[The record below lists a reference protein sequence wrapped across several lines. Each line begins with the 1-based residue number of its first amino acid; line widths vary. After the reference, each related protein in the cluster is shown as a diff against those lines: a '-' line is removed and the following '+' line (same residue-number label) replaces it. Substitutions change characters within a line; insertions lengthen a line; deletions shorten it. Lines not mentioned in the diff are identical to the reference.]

1 MKLRKFVGLNAAIA
15 LSFSTLA
22 AIAPQAAIARP
33 DTRAMTCAQAQALVK
48 QQGAVVMSTGTHTY
62 QRFVSTRAYC
72 DRSEITWPLYA
83 PTRDNAQCFVAYYCK
98 EQYRPFR

>member
-1 MKLRKFVGLNAAIA
+1 MKRRGSVASGGTFA
-15 LSFSTLA
+15 LGLA
-22 AIAPQAAIARP
+22 ALVAVAPQTALARP

-48 QQGAVVMSTGTHTY
+48 QQGAVVMSTGTYTY

-72 DRSEITWPLYA
+72 ERFEITWPLYA
-83 PTRDNAQCFVAYYCK
+83 PTRDNPQCFVAYYCK